1 MPVRIAINTLLLSEP
16 DTGSGQY
23 IAHLLRAFAARGGE
37 NEYVL
42 LQRERP
48 SPPAPLPA
56 RERGAASSPPRGEG
70 WGEGRFHSLAIRS
83 PLHGRHAGL
92 DKVWWE
98 QLSFPRACAHL
109 RADVAHVPYFASAL
123 WPRVPTVVTVLDLIP
138 LILPEYRT
146 SALVRLYTALA
157 VRSVRRATRL
167 IAISEWSKRDAVRLL
182 KVPEERVHVVY
193 LAADERFRPVAD
205 PAVLADLR
213 ARHGLGERFVFYLG
227 GFDAR
232 KDVATLVRAFA
243 AARDELPGWQLVIA
257 GGLRPHSALFPDPR
271 PVAREL
277 GLRIVEAP
285 ARDPEADVVFPGRIS
300 EADKPLFYAAAGVF
314 AFPSRYE
321 GFGLDPLEALACG
334 APVVCSDA
342 TSLPEVVGDAALLVP
357 PGDVPGFAAAIIRAA
372 TDDALRAEL
381 RARGPLQAARFSWSR
396 TAAETLVVYREAAQE
411 PVT

>member
-48 SPPAPLPA
+48 SLPAPLPA

-70 WGEGRFHSLAIRS
+70 WGEGRFHSLAICS
-83 PLHGRHAGL
+83 PLHGHHAGL
-92 DKVWWE
+92 AKVWWE

-182 KVPEERVHVVY
+182 KVPEEQVHVVY

-205 PAVLADLR
+205 PAARADLR